1 MLGASNVSSSS
12 LPYLSICN
20 VDRTTDSQ
28 AHHAAI
34 ERSSLIHIDYFVHVL
49 YRRDAGHQLCNDW
62 TDQIDITGLGLG

>member
-34 ERSSLIHIDYFVHVL
+34 ERSSLIHIDYFVLVL
-49 YRRDAGHQLCNDW
+49 YRRETGHNCAV
-62 TDQIDITGLGLG
+62 IESMGLTKSISQG